1 LAIGQNITFTY
12 SRFGGFLLLGPCN
25 RLPQKYV
32 PKESH
37 WRAFAGHYMGPDYGV
52 FLRTGPEIQPD
63 FRHVLFAMYLPVFLE
78 SGAELPFTIL
88 SHRNRVMFF

>member
-1 LAIGQNITFTY
+1 MAPTY
-12 SRFGGFLLLGPCN
+12 SRFNARLHTGSCN
-25 RLPQKYV
+25 RPSGKYLPEK
-32 PKESH
+32 PC
-37 WRAFAGHYMGPDYGV
+37 WRAFAGCYMGPDYGV

-63 FRHVLFAMYLPVFLE
+63 FRHVRFAMYLPVFLE